1 MPSINNISSINSRGN
16 LKEPFRPEK
25 IVINSPLDR
34 RVINTLDRFIPHIT
48 SQKAYKASTYLNKF
62 SYEDIKPLEDSSRTP
77 QRLSSPEFFTDLE
90 RTNHYGSLQ
99 SEEYNSRI
107 FDSLSSS
114 SQRSTRIRKTRKYKR
129 LKQSKTHRKNI
140 ANSLC
145 LSSNTSVFQFSE
157 SKSISPKND
166 FMNQMTKL
174 QNSNEF
180 DKKEQEL
187 QYYKDIS
194 SGSNRKA
201 IRSKSVIPF
210 RVLDARALRNDFYT
224 NLIDWSLTTN
234 NVLIGLGASVYMWSE
249 RSGAIPVMKH
259 SILADRN
266 DFVTCVSFSPY
277 NEKIVIGSKNGSI
290 FLYDQNIC
298 IEHYSKCNGLI
309 AIEPIYELKKDTSK
323 GIACIKWYNQNHQN
337 FIVGTESGEVY
348 IVDITDPIDEEMKI
362 QIGSQFQA
370 QSQQVCGMLI
380 RLSKFLYPSGII
392 Y

>member
-1 MPSINNISSINSRGN
+1 MPSIINESLIDPGRRS
-16 LKEPFRPEK
+16 KEPFTPERIK
-25 IVINSPLDR
+25 INSPLDR
-34 RVINTLDRFIPHIT
+34 RVVSTLDRFIPHST

-62 SYEDIKPLEDSSRTP
+62 SYEDIKPLEDNSRTP

-90 RTNHYGSLQ
+90 RTNHYSSLQ
-99 SEEYNSRI
+99 SDEYNSRI

-114 SQRSTRIRKTRKYKR
+114 SQRSSRIRKTKKYKK

-140 ANSLC
+140 ANSLN

-157 SKSISPKND
+157 SKNNSPKNN
-166 FMNQMTKL
+166 FKNQMTKL

-187 QYYKDIS
+187 HYYKDIS
-194 SGSNRKA
+194 PTSNRKA

-277 NEKIVIGSKNGSI
+277 NGKIVIGSKNGSI

-298 IEHYSKCNGLI
+298 IEHYSKCNGLM
-309 AIEPIYELKKDTSK
+309 AIEPICELKKDTSK

-337 FIVGTESGEVY
+337 FIVGTEAGEVY
-348 IVDITDPIDEEMKI
+348 IVDICDTINEEI
-362 QIGSQFQA
+362 NIRVTSQFQA

-380 RLSKFLYPSGII
+380 SYLFKFYTSLK
-392 Y
+392 